1 MAVGDN
7 GVIGETVPCP
17 VGMEN
22 NIGRGFA
29 MIRCPKIMGI
39 IVVEMALSVMRQE
52 IVIQIHAQVR
62 FN

>member
-1 MAVGDN
+1 MVVGDN

-17 VGMEN
+17 VGMGT

-39 IVVEMALSVMRQE
+39 IVVKMALSVMRQE
-52 IVIQIHAQVR
+52 TVI
-62 FN
+62 